1 MHQLRG
7 RDRALSSAVS
17 VRCIFATG
25 AAAKTTPMMYLRA
38 RRWISYEEIMRMS
51 L

>member
-25 AAAKTTPMMYLRA
+25 AAATTPMMYLRA
-38 RRWISYEEIMRMS
+38 RRWISYGEIMRMS
-51 L
+51 F